1 MKINTSILIGLLFII
16 PSLISYFVVST
27 DLASFIAVIVGIF
40 FVVTGLF
47 ETNNYR
53 DKNIYFAIVT
63 VIIAILLILTYSQ
76 FINALGNN
84 IISALCLGVISLV
97 LIWTAYDF
105 TKEWRLFKR
114 KVISFNNLGI
124 AFIIFLMGL
133 ITVIQIMI

>member
-53 DKNIYFAIVT
+53 DKNIYFAIIT
-63 VIIAILLILTYSQ
+63 VIIAILLILTYKQ
-76 FINALGNN
+76 FSNTLLTNL
-84 IISALCLGVISLV
+84 ISALCLGTISLV

-133 ITVIQIMI
+133 ITVIQVII

>member
-16 PSLISYFVVST
+16 PSLISYFAVST
-27 DLASFIAVIVGIF
+27 DLASFIAVFVGIF

-84 IISALCLGVISLV
+84 LISALCLGVISLV

>member
-16 PSLISYFVVST
+16 PSLISYFAVST
-27 DLASFIAVIVGIF
+27 DLASFIAVFVGIF
-40 FVVTGLF
+40 FFITGLF

-53 DKNIYFAIVT
+53 DKNTYFAIVT
-63 VIIAILLILTYSQ
+63 VIIAISLILTYSQ
-76 FINALGNN
+76 FLNTLGNN
-84 IISALCLGVISLV
+84 LISTLCLGVISLV

>member
-16 PSLISYFVVST
+16 PSLISYFAAST
-27 DLASFIAVIVGIF
+27 DLASFIAVFVGIF

-53 DKNIYFAIVT
+53 DKNTYFAIVT

-84 IISALCLGVISLV
+84 LISALCLGVISLV
-97 LIWTAYDF
+97 LIWNAYDF

-124 AFIIFLMGL
+124 ASIIFLMGL